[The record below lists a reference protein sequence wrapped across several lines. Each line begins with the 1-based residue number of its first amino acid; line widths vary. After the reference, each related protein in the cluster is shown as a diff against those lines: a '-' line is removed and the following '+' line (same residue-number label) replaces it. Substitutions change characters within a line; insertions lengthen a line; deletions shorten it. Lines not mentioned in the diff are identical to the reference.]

1 MRIKKAIAGV
11 TAAAAALAGGVA
23 LAAPA
28 QAAPSNLAEVL
39 GVDVGSGTG
48 GFDRNRYDF
57 DILREAAEAVL
68 ATRAAQGKETAVAA
82 LADGSV
88 PLTAFIPNDRAFQVL
103 EWSLTGSWERKESK
117 VFSGIVEAAAT
128 LGDPIDIIEEIL
140 LYHVLPGAAVE
151 SSTVLSLKGAKKADR
166 TFEMAN
172 GGDITLRVF
181 SSNPRFPIVSIKD
194 QDPNAVNP
202 FLVRSKLDIKAGK
215 QIAHG
220 ISFVLRPL
228 DLPRG

>member
-1 MRIKKAIAGV
+1 MRVKKAIAGV

-28 QAAPSNLAEVL
+28 QAAPSSLAEVL
-39 GVDVGSGTG
+39 GVDVESGTG

-68 ATRAAQGKETAVAA
+68 SAKPDSPVGL
-82 LADGSV
+82 LADGTAA
-88 PLTAFIPNDRAFQVL
+88 LTAFIPNDRAFQVL
-103 EWSLTGSWERKESK
+103 EWSLTGSWERKEAK
-117 VFSGIVEAAAT
+117 VFNGIVAAAGT
-128 LGDPIDIIEEIL
+128 LGDPIDVIEEIL
-140 LYHVLPGAAVE
+140 LYHVLGGAAVE
-151 SSTVLSLKGAKKADR
+151 SSTVLGLKGSPKADR

-202 FLVRSKLDIKAGK
+202 FLVRSKLDIKAGE